1 MSRNQRDALKLQRT
15 AFASKFL
22 SIAMAGHRGAD
33 HVYSA
38 TEVLD
43 GPTQDFR
50 TTFVPI
56 KKRILQQKWLVVAR
70 NFDRRRLWALRCQ
83 AQVHRSQVV
92 SPSAATLSS
101 RNGGRGG
108 GGTKR
113 PFHRPFS
120 LASKANGDSSVSFSM
135 AFDHQSSSAAG
146 NKFLIDV
153 AFVPT
158 SLMGAVASKSAV
170 IEGSY
175 GDNNHPGEGDS
186 AGGGS
191 STHSVLVKLPPYSR
205 LCK

>member
-1 MSRNQRDALKLQRT
+1 MSSTPLLCTFAFEFYISANLGGTNYALIDIKDEQIPQIVDLTTYVIGCR
-15 AFASKFL
+15 L
-22 SIAMAGHRGAD
+22 SFIVHRGAD
-33 HVYSA
+33 HVSSA
-38 TEVLD
+38 IEVALKDRPTED
-43 GPTQDFR
+43 
-50 TTFVPI
+50 
-56 KKRILQQKWLVVAR
+56 
-70 NFDRRRLWALRCQ
+70 ALRCQ

-120 LASKANGDSSVSFSM
+120 LASKANGDSNVSSSM

-175 GDNNHPGEGDS
+175 GDNS
-186 AGGGS
+186 
-191 STHSVLVKLPPYSR
+191 
-205 LCK
+205 

>member
-1 MSRNQRDALKLQRT
+1 MPGVA
-15 AFASKFL
+15 
-22 SIAMAGHRGAD
+22 
-33 HVYSA
+33 
-38 TEVLD
+38 
-43 GPTQDFR
+43 
-50 TTFVPI
+50 
-56 KKRILQQKWLVVAR
+56 VVADVVTIGLISSNGNSTSNNSTLR
-70 NFDRRRLWALRCQ
+70 ICPYVRYTKNSEYARRMYEQKSVHICLCEREVFSRAVKALRCQ

-120 LASKANGDSSVSFSM
+120 LASKANGDSNVSSSM

-175 GDNNHPGEGDS
+175 GDNS
-186 AGGGS
+186 
-191 STHSVLVKLPPYSR
+191 
-205 LCK
+205 